1 MRKKRAEGI
10 DIIDFGIGD
19 PDLPTPPAIVEEVK
33 RQLDDP
39 ANHRYPSSSGEP
51 EVRRAVADWYKK
63 RFNVSLDP
71 DGEVAI
77 LIGGKE
83 GIANICRAFVNP
95 GEKVLCPDPGYPV
108 YSQGGTL
115 LSDAVPVKVPIRP
128 ERDFLPDLDSLP
140 SDARLF
146 YLNYPNNPTGAV
158 VTKEFL
164 WRATTWC
171 TETDTIFCYDNAYS
185 EMTFDDYVAP
195 SCLGL
200 LPGRPTDRVRDIVED
215 VQHDRLPHRLRR
227 GGRQVGGWT
236 EEGEGPDRLRG
247 PDVHPEGHDQGAGD
261 VQRSGEAPGGHGQHQ
276 GLPGKAQRA
285 GEGIARPGLSR
296 STRPRERSI
305 SGSMWTCPP

>member
-115 LSDAVPVKVPIRP
+115 LSDAVPVKVPHKAGEELPAGPGLPAQRCQDALP
-128 ERDFLPDLDSLP
+128 ELPQQPHRGRGHQGIPVAGHHLVHGDGHHILLRQRLLGDDVRRLCR
-140 SDARLF
+140 ARLRW
-146 YLNYPNNPTGAV
+146 AAA
-158 VTKEFL
+158 
-164 WRATTWC
+164 RAA
-171 TETDTIFCYDNAYS
+171 D
-185 EMTFDDYVAP
+185 
-195 SCLGL
+195 
-200 LPGRPTDRVRDIVED
+200 
-215 VQHDRLPHRLRR
+215 
-227 GGRQVGGWT
+227 
-236 EEGEGPDRLRG
+236 
-247 PDVHPEGHDQGAGD
+247 
-261 VQRSGEAPGGHGQHQ
+261 
-276 GLPGKAQRA
+276 
-285 GEGIARPGLSR
+285 
-296 STRPRERSI
+296 
-305 SGSMWTCPP
+305 